1 MKSAVALAL
10 LLALLVVDVPA
21 SAAKKPAPPK
31 TFAPPSIAHV
41 NAMFLASLCSSGKT
55 KITLK
60 AQALGTRFFLEEP
73 AGVTV
78 YAFDGSG
85 YTKENFFKGMTMD
98 QAVKKYR
105 SDVGPAPSRP
115 K

>member
-10 LLALLVVDVPA
+10 LLFVVPA
-21 SAAKKPAPPK
+21 FAAKKPSPPK
-31 TFAPPSIAHV
+31 TVAPPSIAHG
-41 NAMFLASLCSSGKT
+41 NAMFLASLCASGKT

-78 YAFDGSG
+78 YAFDGTG
-85 YTKENFFKGMTMD
+85 YTKEKFFKGLTMD
-98 QAVKKYR
+98 QAVKQYR
-105 SDVGPAPSRP
+105 

>member
-10 LLALLVVDVPA
+10 LLAVLPA
-21 SAAKKPAPPK
+21 SAAKKPSPPK
-31 TFAPPSIAHV
+31 TVAPPSIAHA
-41 NAMFLASLCSSGKT
+41 NAMFLASLCGAGKT

-78 YAFDGSG
+78 YAFDGDG
-85 YTKENFFKGMTMD
+85 YKKENFFKGLTMD

-105 SDVGPAPSRP
+105 R
-115 K
+115 

>member
-10 LLALLVVDVPA
+10 FLL
-21 SAAKKPAPPK
+21 SAALPLVAAPPK
-31 TFAPPSIAHV
+31 PVAPPSITHN
-41 NAMFLASLCSSGKT
+41 NAMFLASLCGAGKT

-85 YTKENFFKGMTMD
+85 YTKEKFFKGLTLD

-105 SDVGPAPSRP
+105 R
-115 K
+115 